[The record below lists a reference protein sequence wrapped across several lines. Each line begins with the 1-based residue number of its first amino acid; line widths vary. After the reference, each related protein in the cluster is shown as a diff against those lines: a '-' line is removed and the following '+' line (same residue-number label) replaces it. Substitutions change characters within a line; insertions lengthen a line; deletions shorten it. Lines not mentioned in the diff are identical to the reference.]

1 MKLVVRIVS
10 FLLLVA
16 AVAAVF
22 LYDGGKPKTDDTPP
36 PRTVLWWT
44 SRLHEDARRPNPPD
58 QGRRILANL
67 IWYNTRHEET
77 SGNKESGNGAQGNCS
92 SRTWTIIA

>member
-22 LYDGGKPKTDDTPP
+22 LYDGGKPKTDDTPLS
-36 PRTVLWWT
+36 RTVLWRT

-58 QGRRILANL
+58 QGRRILAKL
-67 IWYNTRHEET
+67 MV
-77 SGNKESGNGAQGNCS
+77 
-92 SRTWTIIA
+92 